1 MMGRIGR
8 LVVGPFPLSWAV
20 LLGML
25 ALLLGGC
32 SRAHYR
38 RQADRDAYCLI
49 EEKAS
54 DPRWDLQDYSITP
67 DPRSR
72 LFDPFNPDLPP
83 LPPDDPT
90 SHSLMHCVDGKHGWR
105 YWHRNGDVG
114 SVENCRWKRLLP
126 YNDQGEV
133 QINREGA
140 VELALINSRE
150 LQRAKEALYLSAL
163 DVSFERFR
171 FDVQFFGS
179 NALTYTADGRIR
191 GTTPTQHTL
200 ENDTELQARKLLAT
214 GGELVATLANSFVWQ
229 FAGPDGANIN
239 TLANLSLVQ
248 PLLRAGGRAIA
259 LESLTDSERNLVANV
274 RQMEHFRRG
283 FYAQIVAGRAA
294 GTGPA
299 RSRLLIAALNPGGV
313 TTASGFL
320 GLLGDQVRIRNQRQ
334 NLRALQSNV
343 RRLEA
348 LNEAN
353 KIDRFQV
360 DFTRQ
365 TLFSSQTRLLA
376 LVDAYE
382 DRLENYKITLG
393 LPSDLPVVISD
404 PLVANFDLIS
414 PDLMVL
420 RAAPDLLLD
429 LVRAAD
435 QPLPDDLPSQLATLL
450 EQTRQQLAIVEKDVE
465 GLNAAA
471 PQREQDLERL
481 SSRPE
486 LVRGDVDPMSY
497 NVERLRQRVQ
507 AVNDDYRPLA
517 AKIQATSAAL
527 QRWPRLPQGEPA
539 AAPKDGD
546 DAPLTARDRLT
557 VLLTDLSQWIA
568 QLSLVQAR
576 ARLDAIRLVDIEMD
590 PREALHAAC
599 QHRLDWMNARA
610 ALVDIWRQIE
620 IRADALR
627 ADLDFTFNGS
637 LNNIDNNPLNF
648 QSTRGVVRMGVQF
661 DAPLTRMIER
671 NLYREALVNYQ
682 QARREYLLFTDRV
695 YQELRTSLRTIRTAQ
710 LNFEIERAAV
720 LLAAQQ
726 VDVAQL
732 RLIQPPKVGETSSLS
747 VTTARDLTDAL
758 SNLLNSQNNILAAF
772 LDYESQRIGL
782 DYDLGTMRLDERG
795 IWIDPGPIRPKSP
808 AASPAQSLKAVIP
821 EPEDAAPLLESLP
834 PPL

>member
-54 DPRWDLQDYSITP
+54 DPRWDLQDYSINP

-114 SVENCRWKRLLP
+114 SAENCRWKELLP

-140 VELALINSRE
+140 MELALIHSRE
-150 LQRAKEALYLSAL
+150 LQRAKEILYLSAL

-179 NALTYTADGRIR
+179 NTLTYTADGRIR
-191 GTTPTQHTL
+191 GSEPTQHTL
-200 ENDTELQARKLLAT
+200 ENSTELQARKLLAT

-239 TLANLSLVQ
+239 TLASLSLVQ

-259 LESLTDSERNLVANV
+259 LENLTDSERNLVANV

-283 FYAQIVAGRAA
+283 FYAQIVAGRTA
-294 GTGPA
+294 GPA
-299 RSRLLIAALNPGGV
+299 PVRSRLLITVLNAGGV

-334 NLRALQSNV
+334 NLRALQSNL

-365 TLFSSQTRLLA
+365 QLFSSQVRLLG
-376 LVDAYE
+376 LVDSYD

-414 PDLMVL
+414 PELMAL
-420 RAAPDLLLD
+420 RESLGTLLD
-429 LVRAAD
+429 RVRPAGE
-435 QPLPDDLPSQLATLL
+435 PLPADLSSQLSTLL
-450 EQTRQQLAIVEKDVE
+450 EQTRQHLAVVEKDVE

-471 PQREQDLERL
+471 PQREQDLQRL

-486 LVRGDVDPMSY
+486 LARGDVDPQAYS
-497 NVERLRQRVQ
+497 VEGLRQRVQ

-517 AKIQATSAAL
+517 GKIQATSAAL
-527 QRWPRLPQGEPA
+527 ERWPKPPQGEA
-539 AAPKDGD
+539 AAAGKEAE
-546 DAPLTARDRLT
+546 DAPQTARDRLT
-557 VLLTDLSQWIA
+557 ALLTDLAQWMA

-576 ARLDAIRLVDIEMD
+576 ARLDAIRLVDIEME
-590 PREALHAAC
+590 PREALSTAC
-599 QHRLDWMNARA
+599 EHRLDWMNARA

-637 LNNIDNNPLNF
+637 LNNIDNNPLNL

-661 DAPLTRMIER
+661 DAPLTRMVER
-671 NLYREALVNYQ
+671 NLYREALINYQ

-695 YQELRTSLRTIRTAQ
+695 YQELRTSLRTLRTAQ
-710 LNFEIERAAV
+710 LNFEIQRAAV

-732 RLIQPPKVGETSSLS
+732 RLVQPPKVGETSTLS

-758 SNLLNSQNNILAAF
+758 SNLLNSQNNILASF

-795 IWIDPGPIRPKSP
+795 IWVDPGSIRPNKP
-808 AASPAQSLKAVIP
+808 ASSPAQSLKAVIP
-821 EPEDAAPLLESLP
+821 EPEEAPLLEVLP